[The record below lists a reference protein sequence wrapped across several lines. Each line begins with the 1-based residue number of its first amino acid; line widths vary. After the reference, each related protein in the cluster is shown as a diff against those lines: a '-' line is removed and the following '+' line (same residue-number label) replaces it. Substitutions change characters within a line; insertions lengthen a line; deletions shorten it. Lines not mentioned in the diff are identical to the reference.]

1 MFHLVVV
8 KIAFDCALHKPE
20 VAKKFKPL
28 PNCYSAYPR
37 GLDEK
42 SMSSQD
48 CALGEHPLT
57 NTP

>member
-8 KIAFDCALHKPE
+8 KIAFDCVHHKHE

-42 SMSSQD
+42 SMSSQN
-48 CALGEHPLT
+48 CALSGRPLT